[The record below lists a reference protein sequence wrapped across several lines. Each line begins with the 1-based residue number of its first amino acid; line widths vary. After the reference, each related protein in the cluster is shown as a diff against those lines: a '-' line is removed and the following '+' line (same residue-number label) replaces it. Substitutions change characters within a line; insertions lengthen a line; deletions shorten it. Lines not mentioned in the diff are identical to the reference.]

1 MSKVVHLDDEA
12 HALAKEHCQNQGL
25 RMSDWV
31 AELIEKA
38 ISEIAHQTQQA
49 TELVSPVPTH
59 MVHESLRRPALAAVS
74 QPSIPEGKATV
85 SKKRLLPLEHA
96 SAVGTDGVSAYT
108 APPFWEQRSAG

>member
-12 HALAKEHCQNQGL
+12 HALAKEHCQNHGL

-38 ISEIAHQTQQA
+38 ISEIDHQTQKM
-49 TELVSPVPTH
+49 TDMPTLPVH
-59 MVHESLRRPALAAVS
+59 AVHESPRRPALVTVS

-96 SAVGTDGVSAYT
+96 SAVGTDGVSPYT
-108 APPFWEQRSAG
+108 APPFWEQRSAS